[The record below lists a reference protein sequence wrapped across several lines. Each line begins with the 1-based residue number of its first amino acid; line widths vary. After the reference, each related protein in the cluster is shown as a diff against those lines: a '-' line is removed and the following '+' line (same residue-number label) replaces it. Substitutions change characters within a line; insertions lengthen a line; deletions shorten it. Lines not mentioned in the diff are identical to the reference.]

1 MKDPAENPKFSFGL
15 AKFHLKDLLNP
26 HCSNMKLRSDVFP
39 VKRALLNNEN
49 NLDLNTTARKEERA
63 IEKSSPYLINGTYY
77 VISVD
82 LAYNIGEF
90 DEAKELEE
98 LKRKLTE
105 EEGEQEAAKEEL
117 KHQESK
123 EIDKS
128 DSKPAQDEEVETI
141 HDISGT
147 IYERA
152 VYILPYENSAE
163 LLKKI
168 YDSIEQI
175 NLQGLNL
182 ENIRHLNTKE
192 FSDIEKQNRLLDFI
206 GGFELMD
213 SEFRMIVLE
222 GLGGKGHCMNKFY
235 NMNLRA
241 QPNQRRLK
249 LLYNPEVKFKFRLYW
264 NFNASIKR
272 LKLRDTLTKIMSSP
286 DVFLRSK
293 VPEEI
298 YDTLQKLAEMRK
310 FDRIKY
316 LKDYNLF
323 PESER
328 LLALERK
335 YGNSLNY
342 KDLYGIPQKQKKKKK
357 DDGVE
362 PTLLLTKDQEESM
375 RQTQQESLK
384 KVTIDEKVTNFS
396 EERPKHRSEVKLQ
409 KSANKSKLGYTPKSK
424 VARRERLEFPE
435 GVEVFLYSGQKL
447 NYFEQQKEEIRKS
460 VANDKAH
467 FYTYSPEHL
476 SLAFPIVNENE
487 IEVKEKMLNQSKW
500 RTPEGFHNVTKK
512 PKEEYNVHPKKPPQ

>member
-1 MKDPAENPKFSFGL
+1 MDEIDDPTPTVVKFTKNFEDSPLRVTEELAHKWSEMVMRIDVYEYNRETNEDKLKDSIELDLSFFLFSQTATYNEWEFEKLKLYCINYLKIKIWANNPMLSEFLRKKLNPLQIFILAAKDVPEKTDPKFLPVYTVWRFVDGQSFKTIKLPQLNFWKWMHKHVYLVGGKDPHEFREQLSSKTLDLELHDWDEEVKDPTENPKFSFGL

-39 VKRALLNNEN
+39 VKRALLNNEK

-105 EEGEQEAAKEEL
+105 EEGEQEAAKEEF

-128 DSKPAQDEEVETI
+128 DLKPAQEEEVETI
-141 HDISGT
+141 HDISGA

-192 FSDIEKQNRLLDFI
+192 FSDTEKQNRLLDFI

-264 NFNASIKR
+264 DFNASIKR

-293 VPEEI
+293 VI
-298 YDTLQKLAEMRK
+298 L
-310 FDRIKY
+310 
-316 LKDYNLF
+316 
-323 PESER
+323 
-328 LLALERK
+328 
-335 YGNSLNY
+335 
-342 KDLYGIPQKQKKKKK
+342 
-357 DDGVE
+357 
-362 PTLLLTKDQEESM
+362 
-375 RQTQQESLK
+375 
-384 KVTIDEKVTNFS
+384 
-396 EERPKHRSEVKLQ
+396 
-409 KSANKSKLGYTPKSK
+409 
-424 VARRERLEFPE
+424 
-435 GVEVFLYSGQKL
+435 
-447 NYFEQQKEEIRKS
+447 
-460 VANDKAH
+460 
-467 FYTYSPEHL
+467 
-476 SLAFPIVNENE
+476 
-487 IEVKEKMLNQSKW
+487 
-500 RTPEGFHNVTKK
+500 
-512 PKEEYNVHPKKPPQ
+512 